1 MVSQYLRLVVTN
13 VLDRVGVLGDAT
25 RRAIFELVAERPRPV
40 GEIAAQLPV
49 TRPAVSQHLKV
60 LKEAGLVV
68 DRVAGTKRIYQID
81 PVGLA
86 ELRAYFERFWNTTLA
101 AFKDAVERPE
111 RGGSMTTE
119 TSDTKS
125 HAVHRHAPSTRPI
138 VVDAPAAR
146 AFEVFTSGLGTWW
159 PPDHHI
165 LQAELAE
172 TVFEPRVGG
181 HVIDRGVDGSE
192 CRWARVLA
200 YEPPS
205 RVVISWDINLAWQI
219 EQDPART
226 SEVEVTFVE
235 EEPGRT
241 RVLLEHRHFD
251 RHGEGWQ
258 QMRDEVGA
266 PDGWNW
272 VLQRFAAAAAI

>member
-1 MVSQYLRLVVTN
+1 M
-13 VLDRVGVLGDAT
+13 
-25 RRAIFELVAERPRPV
+25 
-40 GEIAAQLPV
+40 
-49 TRPAVSQHLKV
+49 SQHLKV
-60 LKEAGLVV
+60 LKEAGLVA
-68 DRVAGTKRIYQID
+68 DRAGRDQAIYQID

-101 AFKDAVERPE
+101 AFKDAVERPG
-111 RGGSMTTE
+111 RGGPMTTE

-125 HAVHRHAPSTRPI
+125 TPSTDTTVYASI

-146 AFEVFTSGLGTWW
+146 AFESSRPAGGRGGRRSTTSCRGSW
-159 PPDHHI
+159 PRPSSSRA
-165 LQAELAE
+165 L
-172 TVFEPRVGG
+172 GG

-235 EEPGRT
+235 EESRRT
-241 RVLLEHRHFD
+241 RCSRAPPLRPSRRGLAADAR
-251 RHGEGWQ
+251 RG
-258 QMRDEVGA
+258 RRVGLV
-266 PDGWNW
+266 GTGCS
-272 VLQRFAAAAAI
+272 QRFAAAAAI